1 MTVEFTASTQGL
13 RVRLMNLSSNTGSA
27 TPLWDFGDGHVST
40 EKNPSHIYSE
50 LGRYTITLKYLEEE
64 TVVGSMDQNIMVSDK
79 VKTTLSD
86 TIYTLINTY
95 LPEEVFGEIS
105 TTLKHQLINKWQLYI
120 GPLVDHCIH
129 IEDYSNELYY
139 EALENQLVMEL
150 AAYDYMVLKVNQM
163 VQGLNTNISQKSEG
177 SEGSDSG
184 DGEGSIKH
192 ITTGPTEVEY
202 FNPDEFASDAIS
214 SIIKAMNPDGI
225 IALMR
230 SQICMLAERLDIY
243 LPLCQRLPAKRVVP
257 KVVNRRV
264 PRFMGGPDPME
275 ALKK

>member
-1 MTVEFTASTQGL
+1 MTVEFTSLTRGL
-13 RVRLMNLSSNTGSA
+13 RVDLTNLSSDTGSA
-27 TPLWDFGDGHVST
+27 TPLWDFGDGQTST
-40 EKNPSHIYSE
+40 EEGPSHIYSK
-50 LGRYTITLKYLEEE
+50 LGRYTITLKYLNDES
-64 TVVGSMDQNIMVSDK
+64 VVGSMRQIIMVSDK
-79 VKTTLSD
+79 VRTTLSD

-95 LPEEVFGEIS
+95 LPEEVFGEINIS
-105 TTLKHQLINKWQLYI
+105 LKHQLINKWQLYL

-129 IEDYSNELYY
+129 VEDYSNELYY

-163 VQGLNTNISQKSEG
+163 VQGLNTGISQKG
-177 SEGSDSG
+177 SSSDS
-184 DGEGSIKH
+184 DTEEGEGSIKH

-202 FNPDEFASDAIS
+202 FNPNEFTSDAIS

-243 LPLCQRLPAKRVVP
+243 LPICQRLPAKRVVP